1 MKCFLV
7 VTVVQHKEAVVFAA
21 LTFFQEHSL
30 SALQV
35 LQASRT
41 LAKLA
46 HSYKGS
52 PKCAL
57 LILANVRLLQKFCRQ

>member
-1 MKCFLV
+1 MNCFLF
-7 VTVVQHKEAVVFAA
+7 VTDAQDKKAVVFAA

-30 SALQV
+30 SALQF

-46 HSYKGS
+46 HSYKG
-52 PKCAL
+52 PP
-57 LILANVRLLQKFCRQ
+57 